1 MTYNKKTY
9 NKKPYM
15 KKYKT
20 ELCDNDMTFQD
31 CELAILRHAVDESET
46 IQGQSVA
53 NSDDVKKIISIVE
66 DFLTKKKL
74 VCYGGTAINA
84 ILPKFAQFY
93 NKDIEVPDYDF
104 FSNHALDHAKELA
117 DIYYEAGYT
126 DVEAKSG
133 VHHGTYKVF
142 VNFIPVADITYL
154 EDEIYNSIKKD
165 AIKRSGILY
174 APPNFLR
181 MSMYLELSRPQGDV
195 SRWEKVLKRLNLLNK
210 YYPLKTSMNCE
221 TVDFQRDMETNK
233 EEASKLYFI
242 VRDTLIDQGVV
253 FFGGYASSLYS
264 RYMPKAQKN
273 LLMQIPDFDVLSE
286 DPEKTAT
293 IVGEQLEEE
302 GYKNVKIIKHDS
314 TGEII
319 PERYEVRVGKDT
331 LAFVYNPIACHS
343 YNTITVGENEINVAT
358 IDTMLSFYLA
368 FIYADKPFPYF
379 NKDRILCMAEFLFN
393 VEQENRLEQRG
404 LLKRFSLNCYGKQPT
419 LETIRAEK
427 AEKFKE
433 LNGKRDTRDYEMWFL
448 KYNPGSFIKSK
459 LEKEENIS
467 NKTVKNIVK
476 KKQTRKKGK
485 SKLSF
490 LNIF

>member
-1 MTYNKKTY
+1 MTYT
-9 NKKPYM
+9 

-46 IQGQSVA
+46 IQGQKIA
-53 NSDDVKKIISIVE
+53 NSEDVKKIIAIVE
-66 DFLTKKKL
+66 DFLMKKKL

-104 FSNHALDHAKELA
+104 FSNHALEHAKELA
-117 DIYYEAGYT
+117 DIYFEAGYT

-133 VHHGTYKVF
+133 VHPGTYKVF

-154 EDEIYNSIKKD
+154 EKDIFD
-165 AIKRSGILY
+165 AIQKESVRRSGILY
-174 APPNFLR
+174 APPNYLR
-181 MSMYLELSRPQGDV
+181 MGMYLELSRPQGDV
-195 SRWEKVLKRLNLLNK
+195 SRWEKVFKRLNLLNK

-221 TVDFQRDMETNK
+221 TVDFQRGMETNEK
-233 EEASKLYFI
+233 ESSKIYFI
-242 VRDTLIDQGVV
+242 VRDALIDQGVV

-264 RYMPKAQKN
+264 RYMPKTQRK
-273 LLMQIPDFDVLSE
+273 LIMQIPDFDVLSE
-286 DPEKTAT
+286 EPERTAN
-293 IVGEQLEEE
+293 IVGEQLNEY
-302 GYKNVKIIKHDS
+302 GYKNIKIVKHDAI
-314 TGEII
+314 GEII

-331 LAFVYNPIACHS
+331 IAFIYKPIGCHS
-343 YNTITVGENEINVAT
+343 YNTININDKEINVAT

-404 LLKRFSLNCYGKQPT
+404 LLKRFSLECYGKQPT

-427 AEKFKE
+427 TEKFKE
-433 LNGKRDTRDYEMWFL
+433 LSGKRGTHEYEEWFL
-448 KYNPGSFIKSK
+448 KYTPGSNTNDLKK
-459 LEKEENIS
+459 
-467 NKTVKNIVK
+467 NKTLK
-476 KKQTRKKGK
+476 KRESKTRTRKNKNNT
-485 SKLSF
+485 KLKF

>member
-1 MTYNKKTY
+1 MTYT
-9 NKKPYM
+9 
-15 KKYKT
+15 KKYNT

-46 IQGQSVA
+46 IQGQKIA
-53 NSDDVKKIISIVE
+53 NSDDVKKIIAIVE
-66 DFLTKKKL
+66 DFLMKKKL

-104 FSNHALDHAKELA
+104 FSNHALENAKELA
-117 DIYYEAGYT
+117 DIYFEAGYT

-133 VHHGTYKVF
+133 VHPGTYKVF

-154 EDEIYNSIKKD
+154 EKDIFD
-165 AIKRSGILY
+165 AIQKDSVRRSGILY
-174 APPNFLR
+174 APPNYLR
-181 MSMYLELSRPQGDV
+181 MGMYLELSRPQGDV
-195 SRWEKVLKRLNLLNK
+195 SRWEKVFKRLNLLNK

-221 TVDFQRDMETNK
+221 TVDFQRGMETNEK
-233 EEASKLYFI
+233 ESSKIYFI
-242 VRDTLIDQGVV
+242 VRDALIDQGVV

-264 RYMPKAQKN
+264 RYMPKTQKK
-273 LLMQIPDFDVLSE
+273 LIMQIPDFDVLSE
-286 DPEKTAT
+286 EPERTAN
-293 IVGEQLEEE
+293 IVGEHLNEY
-302 GYKNVKIIKHDS
+302 GYKNIKIVKHDAI
-314 TGEII
+314 GEII

-331 LAFVYNPIACHS
+331 IAFIYKPIGCHS
-343 YNTITVGENEINVAT
+343 YNTININDKEINVAT

-404 LLKRFSLNCYGKQPT
+404 LLKRFSLECYGKQPT
-419 LETIRAEK
+419 LESIRAEK

-433 LNGKRDTRDYEMWFL
+433 LTGKRGTREYEEWFL
-448 KYNPGSFIKSK
+448 KYTPNALKLKEEVEENKSK
-459 LEKEENIS
+459 
-467 NKTVKNIVK
+467 KTVKNIEK
-476 KKQTRKKGK
+476 KKQTRKRRKTN
-485 SKLSF
+485 F

>member
-1 MTYNKKTY
+1 MTYT
-9 NKKPYM
+9 

-46 IQGQSVA
+46 IQGQKIA
-53 NSDDVKKIISIVE
+53 NSEDVKKIIAIVE
-66 DFLTKKKL
+66 DFLMKKKL

-104 FSNHALDHAKELA
+104 FSNHALEDAKELA
-117 DIYYEAGYT
+117 DIYFEAGYT

-133 VHHGTYKVF
+133 VHPGTYKVF

-154 EDEIYNSIKKD
+154 EKDIFD
-165 AIKRSGILY
+165 AIQKDSVRRSGILY
-174 APPNFLR
+174 APPNYLR
-181 MSMYLELSRPQGDV
+181 MGMYLELSRPQGDV
-195 SRWEKVLKRLNLLNK
+195 SRWEKVFKRLNLLNK

-221 TVDFQRDMETNK
+221 TVDFQRGMETNEK
-233 EEASKLYFI
+233 ESSKIYFI
-242 VRDTLIDQGVV
+242 VRDALIDQGVV

-264 RYMPKAQKN
+264 RYMPKTQKK
-273 LLMQIPDFDVLSE
+273 LIMQIPDFDVLSE
-286 DPEKTAT
+286 EPERTAN
-293 IVGEQLEEE
+293 IVGEQLNEYA
-302 GYKNVKIIKHDS
+302 YKNIKIVKHDAI
-314 TGEII
+314 GEII

-331 LAFVYNPIACHS
+331 IAFIYKPIGCHS
-343 YNTITVGENEINVAT
+343 YNTININDKEINVAT

-404 LLKRFSLNCYGKQPT
+404 LLKRFSLECYGKQPT

-427 AEKFKE
+427 TEKFKE
-433 LNGKRDTRDYEMWFL
+433 LSGKRGTREFEEWFL
-448 KYNPGSFIKSK
+448 KYTPGSTMKSK
-459 LEKEENIS
+459 EERDENKLK
-467 NKTVKNIVK
+467 KTVKNVEK
-476 KKQTRKKGK
+476 KKQTRKRRKNK
-485 SKLSF
+485 SGF

>member
-1 MTYNKKTY
+1 MTYNKR
-9 NKKPYM
+9 
-15 KKYKT
+15 YKT

-46 IQGQSVA
+46 IQGQKIA

-66 DFLTKKKL
+66 DFLMKKKL

-104 FSNHALDHAKELA
+104 FSNRALEHAKELA
-117 DIYYEAGYT
+117 DIYFEAGYT

-133 VHHGTYKVF
+133 VHPGTYKVF
-142 VNFIPVADITYL
+142 VNFIPVADITFL
-154 EDEIYNSIKKD
+154 EDEIFDSIKRD

-174 APPNFLR
+174 APPNYLR

-210 YYPLKTSMNCE
+210 YYPLKTSINCE
-221 TVDFQRDMETNK
+221 TIDFQRSMETNEK
-233 EEASKLYFI
+233 ESSKIYFI

-264 RYMPKAQKN
+264 RYMPKAQKK
-273 LLMQIPDFDVLSE
+273 LIMQIPDFDVLSE
-286 DPEKTAT
+286 EPERTAA
-293 IVGEQLEEE
+293 IVGEQLEEN
-302 GYKNVKIIKHDS
+302 GYKNIKTIKHDAI
-314 TGEII
+314 GEII
-319 PERYEVRVGKDT
+319 PERYEVRIGRDT
-331 LAFVYNPIACHS
+331 LAFIYNPIACHS
-343 YNTITVGENEINVAT
+343 YNTITIGESEVNVAT

-404 LLKRFSLNCYGKQPT
+404 LLKRFSLECYGKQPT

-433 LNGKRDTRDYEMWFL
+433 LSGKRGTHEYEEWFL
-448 KYNPGSFIKSK
+448 RYNPNALK
-459 LEKEENIS
+459 EKTEENS
-467 NKTVKNIVK
+467 R
-476 KKQTRKKGK
+476 KKQTIKNKEKKTQTRKNRKIK
-485 SKLSF
+485 TNF

>member
-1 MTYNKKTY
+1 MTYT
-9 NKKPYM
+9 

-46 IQGQSVA
+46 IQGQKIA
-53 NSDDVKKIISIVE
+53 NSEDVKKIIAIVE
-66 DFLTKKKL
+66 DFLMKKKL

-104 FSNHALDHAKELA
+104 FSNHALEHAKELA
-117 DIYYEAGYT
+117 DIYFEAGYT

-133 VHHGTYKVF
+133 VHPGTYKVF

-154 EDEIYNSIKKD
+154 EKDIFD
-165 AIKRSGILY
+165 AIQKESVKRSGISY
-174 APPNFLR
+174 APPNYLR
-181 MSMYLELSRPQGDV
+181 MGMYLELSRPQGDV
-195 SRWEKVLKRLNLLNK
+195 SRWEKVFKRLNLLNK

-221 TVDFQRDMETNK
+221 TVDFQRGMETNEK
-233 EEASKLYFI
+233 ESSKIYFI
-242 VRDTLIDQGVV
+242 VRDALIDQGVV

-264 RYMPKAQKN
+264 RYMPKTQKK
-273 LLMQIPDFDVLSE
+273 LIMQIPDFDVLSE
-286 DPEKTAT
+286 EPERTAN
-293 IVGEQLEEE
+293 IVGEQLNEY
-302 GYKNVKIIKHDS
+302 GYTKIKIIKHDAI
-314 TGEII
+314 GEII

-331 LAFVYNPIACHS
+331 LAFLYKPIGCHS
-343 YNTITVGENEINVAT
+343 YNTITINDKEINVAT

-404 LLKRFSLNCYGKQPT
+404 LLKRFSLECYGKQPT

-433 LNGKRDTRDYEMWFL
+433 LTGKRGTREFEEWFL
-448 KYNPGSFIKSK
+448 KYNPGSNDSK
-459 LEKEENIS
+459 K
-467 NKTVKNIVK
+467 NKTVKKSEVK
-476 KKQTRKKGK
+476 TRTRKNKK
-485 SKLSF
+485 VKMNL

>member
-1 MTYNKKTY
+1 MTYSKKAYT
-9 NKKPYM
+9 KKAYM

-20 ELCDNDMTFQD
+20 ELCDNEMTFQD
-31 CELAILRHAVDESET
+31 CELAILRHAVDESEA
-46 IQGQSVA
+46 IQGESIA
-53 NSDDVKKIISIVE
+53 NSEEVKKIISIVE
-66 DFLTKKKL
+66 DFLMKKKL

-93 NKDIEVPDYDF
+93 NKDVEVPDYDF

-117 DIYYEAGYT
+117 DIYYAAGYT

-154 EDEIYNSIKKD
+154 EDEIFNSIKKD

-221 TVDFQRDMETNK
+221 TVDFQRGMESNK
-233 EEASKLYFI
+233 EEATKLYFI

-286 DPEKTAT
+286 DPEKTAN

-331 LAFVYNPIACHS
+331 LAFVYKPIACHS
-343 YNTITVGENEINVAT
+343 YNTITVGENKINVAT

-393 VEQENRLEQRG
+393 VEQANRLEQRG
-404 LLKRFSLNCYGKQPT
+404 LLKRFSLECYGKQPT

-433 LNGKRDTRDYEMWFL
+433 LNGKRGTRDYEMWFL
-448 KYNPGSFIKSK
+448 KYTPGSNIKSK
-459 LEKEENIS
+459 EERDENKLK
-467 NKTVKNIVK
+467 KTVKNVEK
-476 KKQTRKKGK
+476 KKQTRKRRKTN
-485 SKLSF
+485 F

>member
-1 MTYNKKTY
+1 MTYTKKGYNKKY
-9 NKKPYM
+9 N
-15 KKYKT
+15 T

-31 CELAILRHAVDESET
+31 CELAILRHFVDESET
-46 IQGQSVA
+46 NQGQKIA

-66 DFLTKKKL
+66 DFLMKKKL

-104 FSNHALDHAKELA
+104 FSNHALEDAKELA
-117 DIYYEAGYT
+117 DIYFEAGYT

-133 VHHGTYKVF
+133 VHPGTYKVF

-154 EDEIYNSIKKD
+154 EKEIFNAIQKES
-165 AIKRSGILY
+165 IKRSGILY
-174 APPNFLR
+174 APPNYLR
-181 MSMYLELSRPQGDV
+181 MGMYLELSRPQGDV
-195 SRWEKVLKRLNLLNK
+195 SRWEKVFKRLNLLNK
-210 YYPLKTSMNCE
+210 YYPLKTSMTCE
-221 TVDFQRDMETNK
+221 TVDFQRSMETNEK
-233 EEASKLYFI
+233 ESSKIYFI
-242 VRDTLIDQGVV
+242 VRDALIDQGVV

-264 RYMPKAQKN
+264 RYMPTTQKK
-273 LLMQIPDFDVLSE
+273 LIMQIPDFDVLSE
-286 DPEKTAT
+286 EPERTAD
-293 IVGEQLEEE
+293 IIREQLEDN
-302 GYKNVKIIKHDS
+302 GYIKINIVKHDAI
-314 TGEII
+314 GEII

-331 LAFVYNPIACHS
+331 IAFIYKPIACHS
-343 YNTITVGENEINVAT
+343 YNTININDKEINIAT

-404 LLKRFSLNCYGKQPT
+404 LLKRFSLECYGKQPT
-419 LETIRAEK
+419 LESIRAEK

-433 LNGKRDTRDYEMWFL
+433 LSGKRGTREYEEWFL
-448 KYNPGSFIKSK
+448 KYTPSSKIKLKEEVEENKSK
-459 LEKEENIS
+459 
-467 NKTVKNIVK
+467 KTVKNVDK
-476 KKQTRKKGK
+476 KKKTRKRRKTN
-485 SKLSF
+485 F